1 MSIPVA
7 IIASI
12 LAVLLTHAFASL
24 RFKNELRIKRQEK
37 IINDAKELASD
48 FERKIFSRL
57 HLTRDYLY
65 EMQRAKAKS
74 KEMDSDFR
82 HEYKE
87 MIKDWNLNL
96 DYTSSFMLR
105 NNMIKKIN
113 SLDELQA
120 KFKEY
125 HTFFYFHAD
134 ELQKTKNEDIE
145 KRLKSLSELQAYCYR
160 FMQNINHNIDNKWDE
175 LLNKRGWFLKL
186 LNVSIDYIIKTLV
199 IYLAINMIL
208 FLVGPLFL

>member
-1 MSIPVA
+1 M
-7 IIASI
+7 
-12 LAVLLTHAFASL
+12 
-24 RFKNELRIKRQEK
+24 RIKRQEK

-82 HEYKE
+82 NEYKE

-105 NNMIKKIN
+105 NNMIKK
-113 SLDELQA
+113 
-120 KFKEY
+120 
-125 HTFFYFHAD
+125 
-134 ELQKTKNEDIE
+134 
-145 KRLKSLSELQAYCYR
+145 
-160 FMQNINHNIDNKWDE
+160 
-175 LLNKRGWFLKL
+175 
-186 LNVSIDYIIKTLV
+186 
-199 IYLAINMIL
+199 
-208 FLVGPLFL
+208 